1 MNNII
6 NLLPKPF
13 LLYSGKYDFENQIY
27 PFQVNNNF
35 FYLTE
40 LEIPNLAI
48 LYTEKNIFYFFN
60 YKDPV
65 WFDNS
70 SIIQQIKSKVFDMK
84 HIEKYIIGIKKLY
97 SLNNFNQL

>member
-1 MNNII
+1 MT
-6 NLLPKPF
+6 K
-13 LLYSGKYDFENQIY
+13 
-27 PFQVNNNF
+27 
-35 FYLTE
+35 

-70 SIIQQIKSKVFDMK
+70 SIIQQIKSQVFDMK
-84 HIEKYIIGIKKLY
+84 YIDYCYEAKNCNVTLYNGWTQLSCVASGIRVPMAAH
-97 SLNNFNQL
+97 QLPPKSIVTQT